1 MNENLSEHE
10 KKENLLQKIKDINDN
25 ISFFNNKNFNYKS
38 TNIKKE
44 IKNRSNVLRRCFDI
58 KNTVFKEMQSKHNS
72 LIYQEL
78 VKNMGKYFFGPNGKV
93 TEKYKFL
100 HDYYQEKDL
109 KMGLSSKISAGTL
122 DYFSLLS
129 NFDSYTQRLN
139 STKEQLLFSSRNLSV
154 ARSGFDIIDQNALS
168 KSKLFNKNKNFVN
181 LNIKNIKNFYR
192 NDIHLT
198 NETNTYK
205 KIIPKIKINFNEENK
220 TSINNIN
227 EKNKY
232 LKLRRIKNNILKEN
246 QTSLTN
252 ELSYKSIS
260 PKNSILERYSNE
272 SIIKELKQKLNYLD
286 PYYKFSLYSS
296 DNKVNFEEKKK
307 KIKILPEINIKESL
321 KERIKPIVFL
331 NRNSIIDLSFIKKY
345 KINSKND
352 RNAKRIIMKKNM
364 SNMIYDSK
372 PDFSHS
378 KLPSLENITLSK
390 KKEKLKNKRNFVF
403 EQD

>member
-1 MNENLSEHE
+1 MNENISKNE
-10 KKENLLQKIKDINDN
+10 KKENLLQKIKDINNN

-44 IKNRSNVLRRCFDI
+44 IKNRSNVLRKCFDI
-58 KNTVFKEMQSKHNS
+58 KNTVFKEMQSKRNS

-100 HDYYQEKDL
+100 HDYYEEKDL
-109 KMGLSSKISAGTL
+109 KMGLNSKISAGIL
-122 DYFSLLS
+122 DYFSLQT
-129 NFDSYTQRLN
+129 NFDSYTQRIN

-168 KSKLFNKNKNFVN
+168 KSKLFNRNKNFVN
-181 LNIKNIKNFYR
+181 LNIKNVKNFYR
-192 NDIHLT
+192 NDINLT
-198 NETNTYK
+198 NDTNRYK
-205 KIIPKIKINFNEENK
+205 KIVPKIKINIDEENK
-220 TSINNIN
+220 TSINNIY
-227 EKNKY
+227 EKNMY
-232 LKLRRIKNNILKEN
+232 LKLRKIRNNILKDN
-246 QTSLTN
+246 QTNLTN
-252 ELSYKSIS
+252 ELSYKSAS
-260 PKNSILERYSNE
+260 PKNSILDRYSNE

-286 PYYKFSLYSS
+286 PYNELSLSSSHNKF
-296 DNKVNFEEKKK
+296 NFEEKKK
-307 KIKILPEINIKESL
+307 KIKILPEINIRENL

-352 RNAKRIIMKKNM
+352 RNARRLIMKKNM
-364 SNMIYDSK
+364 SNMLYDKS
-372 PDFSHS
+372 DFSYS
-378 KLPSLENITLSK
+378 KLPSMQNITLSK
-390 KKEKLKNKRNFVF
+390 KKEKLKNKRHFIF